1 LTFFD
6 VLGDYFISH
15 EKSSLA
21 KSTRPRPFHAIRK
34 TEYVRA
40 AAFQTRGY

>member
-1 LTFFD
+1 MTSNI
-6 VLGDYFISH
+6 VTKH
-15 EKSSLA
+15 ERSLA
-21 KSTRPRPFHAIRK
+21 KSTKPRPFHAIRK